1 MTRDLYRALEI
12 SPNASDEEVKR
23 AYRRLALLYHPDRN
37 RAEEAAEDRFK
48 EANHAYS
55 ILGDREK
62 RRRYDLYRE
71 FMIRSTRWGIPLSHS
86 QERLL
91 AELFLNPK
99 FPGLGKW
106 LDEILRDRSFSDE
119 GNPLWDFS
127 RTTIRLLRHVYQERK
142 RRRQPNKKRRSRRIA
157 SYPKGVFEKVGGVL
171 NPFGPT
177 RKERGETGTE
187 PLSED
192 TDPFRSGKAKGH
204 QGADLEWTLPLT
216 QEEATQGTRLTLSLF
231 RDSRWDRLRLHVPP
245 GTREGVRL
253 RIRQKGNRI
262 SSSGETGDLYLRVM
276 IR

>member
-12 SPNASDEEVKR
+12 SSTASDEEVKR

-37 RAEEAAEDRFK
+37 RAEEASEDRFK
-48 EANHAYS
+48 EANYAYS

-62 RRRYDLYRE
+62 RKRYDLYRE
-71 FMIRSTRWGIPLSHS
+71 FVILSTRWGVPPSRA
-86 QERLL
+86 QERVL
-91 AELFLNPK
+91 AEFFLDPK

-106 LDEILRDRSFSDE
+106 LDEILRDRGFSDE
-119 GNPLWDFS
+119 GNPFWGFS
-127 RTTIRLLRHVYQERK
+127 RTTLRFLHHVYQES
-142 RRRQPNKKRRSRRIA
+142 RRQRRPNKKGRSGRIA
-157 SYPKGVFEKVGGVL
+157 SYSKGVFEKAGGVL

-177 RKERGETGTE
+177 RRQRGRSGTE
-187 PLSED
+187 PLSENPGRFHWGRARGNQ
-192 TDPFRSGKAKGH
+192 T
-204 QGADLEWTLPLT
+204 ADLEWTLPLT

-231 RDSRWDRLRLHVPP
+231 RDSRWDRLSLRVPP

-253 RIRQKGNRI
+253 RVRNKGNRV